1 MFPRVGEKRRI
12 DDIAI
17 EDEEAIG
24 SLCRLGGRPVSP
36 KSAMEQE
43 KRIRREIANSNE
55 RRRMQSINAGFAS
68 LKTLLPHHEGEKLS
82 KAAILQQTAEYI
94 YQLEQE
100 KTRLLSQNCQLK
112 RLLNQQQHHADA
124 EGSPTGGES
133 PCDDGGSSGGE
144 PVVVSTPVD
153 NGAATEELRREMIDL
168 RVQLDR
174 ERRHRMSLEEQIRS
188 LEAQTYPERIKEIPH
203 VKQEVHESKSEQST
217 VTAPA
222 QAPGNVIGTVV
233 GQVAG
238 QVTSVVEVST
248 TPRPVATVKAEPQNS
263 ATQQPQQSQPQQPI
277 QQVHH
282 HPHSHHH
289 HIHAVQQQGPA
300 TTATST
306 PPAAANTTTTTTSHP
321 PQRQPTTAAL
331 NRQTVSHSPQNQ
343 LPTTVVSASPATT
356 IVTVV
361 PTSKGGVES
370 LPCSVFEALTA
381 SGRFGAK
388 VEVEPAPRVP
398 SPEATIEYVEDNK
411 NHTVYIVNSTNAA
424 CQKSLDTIC
433 EAIRH
438 LEGDHMFQTEEQH
451 PRIEEEIITEET
463 LTIEDHTGDQVTF
476 GGTQVPVTIGGQVTL
491 GEQVTL
497 GSGQV
502 TLAGED
508 EPITLHMV
516 GEPQEVPLELTT
528 THRPSQ
534 HGSSISNVSRLPQQ
548 STISLTTNSRVAQH
562 TSGNS
567 SSHSSNSRLPQ
578 QSPSHTTTFEAVPVC
593 SISTT
598 TSSLTS
604 HSSSLLQASRPGVI
618 VVKHP

>member
-36 KSAMEQE
+36 KTAMEQE

-82 KAAILQQTAEYI
+82 KASILQQTAEYI

-112 RLLNQQQHHADA
+112 RLLNQQQHHADV

-144 PVVVSTPVD
+144 AVVVSTQVD
-153 NGAATEELRREMIDL
+153 GGSATEELRREMIDL
-168 RVQLDR
+168 RMQLDR
-174 ERRHRMSLEEQIRS
+174 ERRHRMTLEEHIRS
-188 LEAQTYPERIKEIPH
+188 LEAQTYPERIKEISH
-203 VKQEVHESKSEQST
+203 QKTEVLDTKMDPLPIPVSAS
-217 VTAPA
+217 VLGPA
-222 QAPGNVIGTVV
+222 SGTVLGTGLGPV
-233 GQVAG
+233 TG

-248 TPRPVATVKAEPQNS
+248 TPRPASTTTIKTERQSPSPQIHQHPYHPMGSAATV
-263 ATQQPQQSQPQQPI
+263 
-277 QQVHH
+277 
-282 HPHSHHH
+282 
-289 HIHAVQQQGPA
+289 
-300 TTATST
+300 
-306 PPAAANTTTTTTSHP
+306 TTTTPVAAIATTTPSVASMAATTTTIGHP
-321 PQRQPTTAAL
+321 QPRQPATAVL
-331 NRQTVSHSPQNQ
+331 SRQSLTPNPHNQ
-343 LPTTVVSASPATT
+343 IPATVVSASPATT

-361 PTSKGGVES
+361 PSSKGGVDA
-370 LPCSVFEALTA
+370 LPSVFEALTA

-398 SPEATIEYVEDNK
+398 SPEATIEYVDDTK

-451 PRIEEEIITEET
+451 PRIEEEVITEET
-463 LTIEDHTGDQVTF
+463 LTIEDHTGEQVTL
-476 GGTQVPVTIGGQVTL
+476 GGGQVPVAVGGQVTL
-491 GEQVTL
+491 GGEQVTI
-497 GSGQV
+497 S
-502 TLAGED
+502 GED

-528 THRPSQ
+528 THRPIPQ
-534 HGSSISNVSRLPQQ
+534 SSSLSNTSRLPQQ
-548 STISLTTNSRVAQH
+548 STISVTANSRLGQHPANLTTG
-562 TSGNS
+562 T
-567 SSHSSNSRLPQ
+567 RLPQ
-578 QSPSHTTTFEAVPVC
+578 QSPNHITTSIEAVPVC

-598 TSSLTS
+598 TSSSL
-604 HSSSLLQASRPGVI
+604 SSPSSNLLQATRPGVI